1 MSSSPYSSRG
11 LRKSPID
18 DRDSSVRNA
27 LINRAATRNPSI
39 TRDDINSIRER
50 NAANERQVRRDAIG
64 QRGIVT
70 RNEVR
75 NQAANLRS
83 ELTNNSASL
92 TDRLN
97 KVKENLGVSET
108 TQNTGSQDTA
118 SPTGGRHQR
127 PDIDKMRERFGTS
140 PTGGRHQRPD
150 IDKMRERFGT
160 SGAIQRPS
168 ITRDAGATRN
178 PSINRDNMNSIRERN
193 AANERKLRRDAIGQ
207 RGIAT
212 RNEVREEAM
221 AAKAKIKAE
230 QFKNSQSNM

>member
-27 LINRAATRNPSI
+27 LINRAATRNPSINRDDMNSIRERNAANERKLRRDAIGQRGIVTRNEVREEAANLRSELTNNSASPADGRHQRPDIDKMRERFAASGAIQRPSTTRDAGATRNPSI

-75 NQAANLRS
+75 
-83 ELTNNSASL
+83 
-92 TDRLN
+92 
-97 KVKENLGVSET
+97 
-108 TQNTGSQDTA
+108 
-118 SPTGGRHQR
+118 
-127 PDIDKMRERFGTS
+127 
-140 PTGGRHQRPD
+140 
-150 IDKMRERFGT
+150 
-160 SGAIQRPS
+160 
-168 ITRDAGATRN
+168 
-178 PSINRDNMNSIRERN
+178 
-193 AANERKLRRDAIGQ
+193 
-207 RGIAT
+207 
-212 RNEVREEAM
+212 EEAM